1 MLGSLSELKDY
12 YDVLSKN
19 DKHNDEYVKLF
30 DELKRYTIKF
40 KHKKH
45 RKTTEKAVEETPE
58 ESN

>member
-1 MLGSLSELKDY
+1 MSELKDY

-58 ESN
+58 ESD